1 MAAVA
6 ERLRLPA
13 KAEEKPLKTWSKF
26 AEQLGVLARFTL
38 YFLRRFMRD
47 GGPGAAAALSY
58 SSLLALVPL
67 LAISFALLSAFDAF
81 ETVRVDLQTRLFEA
95 MLPDAALAV
104 SDYLAQFIDN
114 ASRMTGAGILGLAV
128 TAVLLLNTITGSFG
142 SIWRATE
149 PPPLALRLLVYW
161 TLLTLGPLLVGASI
175 SVSTYAFA
183 AVQWAGIDS
192 YTKPLFSLSWLLPI
206 GLSAVGFT
214 ILFVVVPNRSVRLLH
229 AHTGALVAAILFE
242 LLKKGFGLYLSHFP
256 SYQAIYGALAA
267 VPIFLVWMYLSWVV
281 LLIGAEI
288 AASLPEWR
296 AAEARQQATQGRG
309 ATLALAL
316 ALLGRL
322 KQASSDG
329 RIPREGELASDLPAT
344 LDELDQVLRVLRQE
358 HYVVRAGTGRW
369 VLSRDL
375 AGVTLNDLVRV
386 LGLSM
391 APGEGWPEEITA
403 AVGELSQAGEQPGQR
418 TLAEVLEKPAA
429 GSPVTPVFGTR
440 TGS

>member
-1 MAAVA
+1 MEV
-6 ERLRLPA
+6 
-13 KAEEKPLKTWSKF
+13 WSKF
-26 AEQLGVLARFTL
+26 AEQVGVLFRFTL

-67 LAISFALLSAFDAF
+67 FAISFAVLSAFDTF
-81 ETVRVDLQTRLFEA
+81 ETVRVDLQKQLFEA
-95 MLPDAALAV
+95 MLPDAALVV
-104 SDYLAQFIDN
+104 SDYLTQFIAN
-114 ASRMTGAGILGLAV
+114 ANQMTGAGILGLAV
-128 TAVLLLNTITGSFG
+128 TAVLLLNTITGAFG
-142 SIWRATE
+142 AIWRTTE

-183 AVQWAGIDS
+183 AVQWAGIDN
-192 YTKPLFSLSWLLPI
+192 YTKPLFSLAWLLPI
-206 GLSAVGFT
+206 GLSTVGFT

-267 VPIFLVWMYLSWVV
+267 MPIFLVWMYLSWVV

-296 AAEARQQATQGRG
+296 AAEARQHGPHGLG

-316 ALLGRL
+316 TLLGRL

-329 RIPREGELASDLPAT
+329 RILRESELARDLPST
-344 LDELDQVLRVLRQE
+344 LEELDQVLRALRRAR
-358 HYVVRAGTGRW
+358 YAVRAGTGRW
-369 VLSRDL
+369 ALSRDL
-375 AGVTLNDLVRV
+375 ATVTLSDLVRV

-391 APGEGWPEEITA
+391 TPGAGWREEVAATVSDLAKAGEG
-403 AVGELSQAGEQPGQR
+403 PGQR
-418 TLAEVLEKPAA
+418 TLADVLETPTA
-429 GSPVTPVFGTR
+429 GSPVKPVFSTR